1 MLAFHKIWD
10 RLAEQFHL
18 VAIDLAA
25 GVQGPAGIAELIGFP
40 VLPKACYASGPLTGG
55 WPSTQGLCTA
65 SRWPS
70 RWVRVFWC
78 WEQ

>member
-1 MLAFHKIWD
+1 MRLTLLSRRTVGIFGALGMLAFHKIWD

-40 VLPKACYASGPLTGG
+40 VLPKAWYASGTKEG
-55 WPSTQGLCTA
+55 S
-65 SRWPS
+65 
-70 RWVRVFWC
+70 
-78 WEQ
+78 E